1 MATVATPRRVAE
13 SEAKTAMC
21 MNNAFLS
28 GFILEPS
35 AEKTIKPPK
44 SAGNKAVMYPVKIQ
58 NTDPSAIKR
67 KPIAAVI

>member
-1 MATVATPRRVAE
+1 MATVAIPRRVAE

-35 AEKTIKPPK
+35 AEENHQTTEKRWEQSRDVSSEDPK
-44 SAGNKAVMYPVKIQ
+44 YRS
-58 NTDPSAIKR
+58 
-67 KPIAAVI
+67 